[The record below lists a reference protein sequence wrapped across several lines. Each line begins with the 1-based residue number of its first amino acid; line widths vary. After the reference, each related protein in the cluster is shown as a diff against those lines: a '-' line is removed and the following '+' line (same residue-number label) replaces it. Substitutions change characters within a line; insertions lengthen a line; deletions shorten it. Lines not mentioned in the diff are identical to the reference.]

1 MAKIQNVRG
10 TYDLYGEAKRKT
22 KKVIAT
28 GGEIVEKYGFEE
40 IETPIFEFTEVF
52 SRNLGDTSDIVTKE
66 MYCFQDRGG
75 ESLTLRPEGTA
86 GVVRSF
92 ISEGMQQN
100 LPVKL
105 YYAGPMFRYERPQKG
120 RQRQFTQF
128 GVELLGV
135 ENPQA
140 DIEVIS
146 MAYEFVEKLGLA
158 GSVTVEIN
166 SLGDQESRD
175 AYRTKLVA
183 YLQEHY
189 DELSE
194 DSKARLEK
202 NPLRVLDSKEDCD
215 KKVVENA
222 PLYKDSLNEASTS
235 FFNQVLTGLDKLGI
249 KYRVNNRLVRG
260 LDYYSHTVFEL
271 VTDKLGAQ
279 GTVLAGGRYDG
290 LVEEIGG
297 PSIPAVGFG
306 MGIER
311 VLMLL
316 DNLAEG
322 ECKLQIEDE
331 TPQVFVACLNK
342 ELSLKA
348 FTLMESFRQAGLRSD
363 MDHQGRSLKAQFKYA
378 DKLGA
383 QYVAVLGDDE
393 VAKGVVKL
401 RNMQT
406 RDEWESPLKTAPE
419 DLKAHLEK

>member
-1 MAKIQNVRG
+1 MIQKPKG
-10 TYDLYGEAKRKT
+10 TYDVYGTYGEKIQYLEKLLSALM
-22 KKVIAT
+22 
-28 GGEIVEKYGFEE
+28 EKYHYEF
-40 IETPIFEFTEVF
+40 IRTPIFEASSLFHRGVGET
-52 SRNLGDTSDIVTKE
+52 TDIVSKE
-66 MYCFQDRGG
+66 TYDFKDRGDRDM
-75 ESLTLRPEGTA
+75 TLRPEGTA

-135 ENPQA
+135 ETPQA

-146 MAYEFVEKLGLA
+146 MAYEFVEKLGLM
-158 GSVTVEIN
+158 GTVTVEIN

-183 YLQEHY
+183 YLKEHY

-194 DSKARLEK
+194 DSKTRLEK
-202 NPLRVLDSKEDCD
+202 NPLRVLDSKEECD

-222 PLYKDSLNEASTS
+222 PLYKDSLNEASTA

-290 LVEEIGG
+290 LVEQMGGGKVSGIGWACG
-297 PSIPAVGFG
+297 V
-306 MGIER
+306 ER
-311 VLMLL
+311 LSMLL
-316 DNLAEG
+316 DADVSLPRPIAVIPVTEDVNLAALEIAYRLRKAG
-322 ECKLQIEDE
+322 FRVEQSYGGNMKKRLMKANKVNALQAVIVGPD
-331 TPQVFVACLNK
+331 
-342 ELSLKA
+342 ELSEGKVTIKNLDSG
-348 FTLMESFRQAGLRSD
+348 EQ
-363 MDHQGRSLKAQFKYA
+363 
-378 DKLGA
+378 
-383 QYVAVLGDDE
+383 
-393 VAKGVVKL
+393 
-401 RNMQT
+401 
-406 RDEWESPLKTAPE
+406 KTV
-419 DLKAHLEK
+419 DLNTIEKEIN

>member
-1 MAKIQNVRG
+1 MAKLQNVRG
-10 TYDLYGEAKRKT
+10 TYDLYGDAKRKM
-22 KKVIAT
+22 KKVVAT
-28 GGEIVEKYGFEE
+28 GSSVVEKYGFEE

-135 ENPQA
+135 ETPQA

-146 MAYEFVEKLGLA
+146 MAYEFVETLGLA
-158 GSVTVEIN
+158 GNVVVEIN
-166 SLGDQESRD
+166 SLGDAESRD
-175 AYRTKLVA
+175 AYREKLVA
-183 YLQEHY
+183 YLREHY

-194 DSKARLEK
+194 DSKNRLEK
-202 NPLRVLDSKEDCD
+202 NPLRVLDSKEECD
-215 KKVVENA
+215 KTVVAGA
-222 PLYKDSLNEASTS
+222 PLYKDSLNETSAAFFAS
-235 FFNQVLTGLDKLGI
+235 VLKGLDNLGI

-290 LVEEIGG
+290 LVEQMGGGKVAGIGWACG
-297 PSIPAVGFG
+297 V
-306 MGIER
+306 ER
-311 VLMLL
+311 LSMLL
-316 DNLAEG
+316 D
-322 ECKLQIEDE
+322 ED
-331 TPQVFVACLNK
+331 V
-342 ELSLKA
+342 SLP
-348 FTLMESFRQAGLRSD
+348 RP
-363 MDHQGRSLKAQFKYA
+363 
-378 DKLGA
+378 
-383 QYVAVLGDDE
+383 VAVIPVGEDVNEEAVKIAYQLRRAGFRVEQGYGGNLKKRMIKANKANAVKAVIIGSEELAQKVVTVKDLDSGE
-393 VAKGVVKL
+393 QKTVALDKIVEEL
-401 RNMQT
+401 N
-406 RDEWESPLKTAPE
+406 
-419 DLKAHLEK
+419 